1 LKNQQALFITQV
13 ENNSPADKGGLISGD
28 IIYAF
33 NDKMIET
40 SDQLFKMLTGD
51 KVGQFQYVSVL
62 RNNQKKELRVT
73 PAER

>member
-1 LKNQQALFITQV
+1 MFITQV
-13 ENNSPADKGGLISGD
+13 ANSSPAEKGGLLSGD

-33 NDKMIET
+33 NDKPIET

-51 KVGQFQYVSVL
+51 IVGQFQFVSVL

>member
-1 LKNQQALFITQV
+1 LFITQV
-13 ENNSPADKGGLISGD
+13 ANNSPADKGGLLSGD

-33 NDKMIET
+33 NDKSIET
-40 SDQLFKMLTGD
+40 SDQLFRMLTGD
-51 KVGQFQYVSVL
+51 KVGQFQFVSVL